1 MSWYHE
7 WIMSKEFGDLLKGET
22 YPMDNIDKKG
32 KIKTASAMM
41 DEHLEL
47 CIDNYGNIEM
57 DFEQSL
63 EIYRW
68 YQSVELAQVKRA
80 AMSKHAKRT
89 DTNQPEI
96 VDALRKAG
104 YEVKITSMYGLGFP
118 DCIVAGGGRVVMFEI
133 KYGDEK
139 LTDAEKEFFY
149 YFGGLGVFIVRSAE
163 EALQIMQ
170 REMI

>member
-1 MSWYHE
+1 M
-7 WIMSKEFGDLLKGET
+7 
-22 YPMDNIDKKG
+22 G
-32 KIKTASAMM
+32 KIKTAETMM
-41 DEHLEL
+41 LNYL
-47 CIDNYGNIEM
+47 KSCIDISGKIEING
-57 DFEQSL
+57 EQLL
-63 EIYRW
+63 EIYNW
-68 YQSVELAQVKRA
+68 YKLVELSQVKIEV
-80 AMSKHAKRT
+80 MSKHAKRT
-89 DTNQPEI
+89 DTNQTEI

-104 YEVKITSMYGLGFP
+104 YEVKITSMYGKGFP

-163 EALQIMQ
+163 EALQIME